1 LERKKLGQIGEK
13 LAADFLKKRGYKVM
27 ERNYR
32 TRGGEI
38 DIVARHGST
47 LVFVEVRTKSG
58 PGFGTPEESITAAKR
73 SRMVECGMAYLQ
85 SHEQSAADWRIDVVA
100 IEMGP
105 SGKPSRVEVIP
116 NAVGF

>member
-1 LERKKLGQIGEK
+1 MERKQLGQLGEK
-13 LAADFLKKRGYKVM
+13 LAADFLRKRGYRVM

-32 TRGGEI
+32 TPGGEI
-38 DIVARHGST
+38 DIVARQGST

-58 PGFGTPEESITAAKR
+58 PSFGTPEESITAAKR
-73 SRMVECGMAYLQ
+73 SRMVGCGMAYLQ
-85 SHEQSAADWRIDVVA
+85 SHGDSAADWRIDVVA

-105 SGKPSRVEVIP
+105 SGKPSRIEVIP